1 MSEMHPWP
9 VFVYGTLLSGEPN
22 HRLLSRAKRLGEVRT
37 LPLFELRSLGAFP
50 GLIALGNTAVLGEL
64 YEVDVETL
72 RSLDALE
79 GHPSFYH
86 RACVA
91 LENGALV
98 EAYLLRPSQVRHMPV
113 IVSGSW
119 RQYRKEGRS
128 CES

>member
-22 HRLLSRAKRLGEVRT
+22 HRLLSRAKRLGEVKT

-79 GHPSFYH
+79 GHPSFYR
-86 RACVA
+86 RACIA
-91 LENGALV
+91 LDSGALV

-119 RQYRKEGRS
+119 RQYCKEG
-128 CES
+128 